1 MGKTEILYEK
11 IPAVRLDDLK
21 IIQPAHPVG
30 KHSKKKVRFE
40 NVYICSEWENGE
52 NG

>member
-11 IPAVRLDDLK
+11 NPAMWLEN
-21 IIQPAHPVG
+21 IQ
-30 KHSKKKVRFE
+30 KKKVRFE

>member
-11 IPAVRLDDLK
+11 IPAVRLENISAARLEN
-21 IIQPAHPVG
+21 IQ
-30 KHSKKKVRFE
+30 KKKVRFE
-40 NVYICSEWENGE
+40 NVYICSEWKNGE

>member
-11 IPAVRLDDLK
+11 IPTVQVEN
-21 IIQPAHPVG
+21 IQ
-30 KHSKKKVRFE
+30 KKKVRFE
-40 NVYICSEWENGE
+40 NVYICSEWKNGE